1 MSSRLAIAL
10 AVLTC
15 LAWSPINA
23 SDVDTVVPENM
34 ADNKLSAESSHLH
47 PLVLLATSAIKTELD
62 NMKTYPIAAA
72 AVTPIQ
78 QMVQDLESAATDSK
92 ASNTCHAKNTADAS
106 TCSALT
112 TVSTCNGNDKC
123 SWASDGGTADIAA
136 ALSTAKTNINNA
148 LTTMRDA
155 LVSDYNQAKGDLNT
169 LDAAIDNS
177 ERTITPS
184 ELEAIKTKASNWCTA
199 RGEKTQADQAAQT
212 ANSVLSTKL
221 NVKLSDLNVA
231 DIKVSEIG
239 ALGEGACSKASG
251 VAEGGNCPTSSCS
264 LATRITTALDTANK
278 EYLDASWDKYNK
290 DTTKSTKQNADDNAK
305 GNFNTIVDTTASNY
319 HAMCSSQDT
328 VHGAAVKMFNDNNAH
343 RASTYRSLGVIM
355 CHINHMET
363 PSQSYNL
370 PTNLVKSGGTAATTD
385 ANHCL
390 SQLKSTADL
399 KTALFPAATATED
412 SNKACPTLQKY
423 VDQIKAYGSLNFEKD
438 VWTPSQT
445 NCDAVSSH
453 STSTVTPS
461 PLVGTAVLFDTGADY
476 DRSVAGKLTRNTPT
490 SSDNGVACSNE
501 LINSG
506 LPGVKF
512 TCPNHDASFVG
523 FVDASATPTKSSDL
537 TWAAFCQTPRY
548 WIREWDSAQSAQWL
562 KDWCTTTEVSCENDE
577 TFKFT
582 TSTVFEVRVNSANQ
596 VEYAVH
602 VGSNVVLLHTSTLA
616 VTTPIKMCTQIYYNN
631 RPVTNIQ
638 WLDAL

>member
-1 MSSRLAIAL
+1 MGTTRKRKMPSRLAIAL

-15 LAWSPINA
+15 LAWSPIDA

-34 ADNKLSAESSHLH
+34 ADNSLSAASSHLH

-106 TCSALT
+106 TCSVLT
-112 TVSTCNGNDKC
+112 TASTCNGNDKC

-177 ERTITPS
+177 ERTIMPS

-199 RGEKTQADQAAQT
+199 RGEKTQADQAAQA

-221 NVKLSDLNVA
+221 NVKLSDLNVT

-264 LATRITTALDTANK
+264 LATKITTALDTANK

-343 RASTYRSLGVIM
+343 RASMYRSLGVIM

-363 PSQSYNL
+363 SSQSYNL
-370 PTNLVKSGGTAATTD
+370 STDLVKSGGTAATTD

-390 SQLKSTADL
+390 SQLKSTDDL
-399 KTALFPAATATED
+399 KTALFPAATAAED
-412 SNKACPTLQKY
+412 SNKACPTLQQY
-423 VDQIKAYGSLNFEKD
+423 FGQIKAYGSLNFEKD
-438 VWTPSQT
+438 VWTPSET
-445 NCDAVSSH
+445 NCDAVTAHGACAFPMKQGDACAAEFSQHPTGYNCTYSRLDPGSINNCYVGSRYKVNMGTTQRH
-453 STSTVTPS
+453 NKYIFSDAKLQECVDSCQQNYGNGS
-461 PLVGTAVLFDTGADY
+461 PLTHGHSNCEDYGGADIKY
-476 DRSVAGKLTRNTPT
+476 GGIAMMGDGKCYCYA
-490 SSDNGVACSNE
+490 SSGTDGATV
-501 LINSG
+501 
-506 LPGVKF
+506 VK
-512 TCPNHDASFVG
+512 DEASDYLV
-523 FVDASATPTKSSDL
+523 
-537 TWAAFCQTPRY
+537 C
-548 WIREWDSAQSAQWL
+548 
-562 KDWCTTTEVSCENDE
+562 
-577 TFKFT
+577 
-582 TSTVFEVRVNSANQ
+582 
-596 VEYAVH
+596 VE
-602 VGSNVVLLHTSTLA
+602 
-616 VTTPIKMCTQIYYNN
+616 Q
-631 RPVTNIQ
+631 
-638 WLDAL
+638 